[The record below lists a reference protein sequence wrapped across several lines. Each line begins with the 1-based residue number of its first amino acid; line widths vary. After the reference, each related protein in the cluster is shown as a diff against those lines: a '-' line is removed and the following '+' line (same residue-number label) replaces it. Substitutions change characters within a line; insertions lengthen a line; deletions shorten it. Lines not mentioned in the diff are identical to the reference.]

1 MSTLDTTD
9 PLAYK
14 AVAAGAKSGRA
25 KPVSVVVALG
35 LIVAAWQVVAWMSS
49 GWVPGMPAI
58 AEAMISLL
66 SRSSTY
72 SDLGITLVRLMIA
85 FVAATVLGIVI
96 GAAMG
101 LWRPFEA
108 LARPLV
114 VVGLAIPDPMYF
126 IFAVLLLGTDQEVGM
141 LALVLAV
148 IPFVV
153 HGADSGVRNRDRNLD
168 EMSRVYKLSR
178 RSYFIDVLG
187 RQIAPIALASMRT
200 SLAFSWKI
208 VVLMEALTQPNGI
221 GAQIYYSFRLLRPAE
236 MIAYALIFVLI
247 MRTFEYIAFKPLD
260 RRLSGW
266 VGSR

>member
-1 MSTLDTTD
+1 MSTLEGTD
-9 PLAYK
+9 PLAAE
-14 AVAAGAKSGRA
+14 AVAAGRKTRV
-25 KPVSVVVALG
+25 KPLSVLVALA
-35 LIVAAWQVVAWMSS
+35 LILAAWQVVAWLSA
-49 GWVPGMPAI
+49 GWVPGIPAI
-58 AEAMISLL
+58 AEAVVRLL

-72 SDLGITLVRLMIA
+72 SDLGITLVRLVIA
-85 FVAATVLGIVI
+85 FVAATVLGIAI

-108 LARPLV
+108 FARPLV

-178 RSYFIDVLG
+178 RSYFVDVLG

-221 GAQIYYSFRLLRPAE
+221 GSQIYYSFRLLRPAE
-236 MIAYALIFVLI
+236 MIAYALIFVVI
-247 MRTFEYIAFKPLD
+247 MRTVEYLAFKPLE
-260 RRLSGW
+260 RRLAGW
-266 VGSR
+266 VGAR